1 MTTKKNNVSVKLE
14 QGSIQFFKNFQ
25 INIIRAGGSDKALNL
40 SYAELMNWIV
50 KYFKSDNPTYIKMVT
65 EVAKNV

>member
-50 KYFKSDNPTYIKMVT
+50 KYFKFDNPTYIKMVT
-65 EVAKNV
+65 EVSKNV